1 MLGIAGVFT
10 LGWSI
15 GYWTQASG
23 PVVEHHPMFKGSKPA
38 ASGSGKRWQK
48 RNLNYLVK
56 VYTTILQFMETLQNI
71 FGAKNFFCNYGFIP
85 KICN

>member
-23 PVVEHHPMFKGSKPA
+23 PVLEHHPMFKGSKPA
-38 ASGSGKRWQK
+38 SSCSGKRWQK
-48 RNLNYLVK
+48 KLLELASK
-56 VYTTILQFMETLQNI
+56 IFTTILLFMEKLQNI
-71 FGAKNFFCNYGFIP
+71 FWSKKLFL
-85 KICN
+85 